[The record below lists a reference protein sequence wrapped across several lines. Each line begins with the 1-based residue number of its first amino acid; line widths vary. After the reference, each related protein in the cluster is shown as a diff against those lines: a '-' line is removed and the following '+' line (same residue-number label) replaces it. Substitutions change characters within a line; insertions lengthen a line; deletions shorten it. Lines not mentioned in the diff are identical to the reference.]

1 MAKFKKGD
9 RVRHKGAV
17 PVYGSAGT
25 IGESHSTAP
34 WVFWDNG
41 VRAWHDEDDL
51 VLLTDEKAV
60 EPEQRPLPELQEIMD
75 KHHKELRRQE
85 RIINVLERIEK
96 RSDTWKKTPRQ
107 RRESVERWLPMLWEA
122 YHSMTAVR

>member
-1 MAKFKKGD
+1 MA
-9 RVRHKGAV
+9 R
-17 PVYGSAGT
+17 
-25 IGESHSTAP
+25 
-34 WVFWDNG
+34 
-41 VRAWHDEDDL
+41 
-51 VLLTDEKAV
+51 EKT
-60 EPEQRPLPELQEIMD
+60 ELEQIMD

-122 YHSMTAVR
+122 YHDMTRVK